1 MNAEMATILTK
12 SIERKYHLFGKDL
25 DERTRRIWA
34 ASEADEI
41 GRGGLSVVYRAT
53 GLAISTIR
61 HGKQDIAAKDSGDI
75 PESTRIRKP
84 GGGRKRITQKDKTL
98 LEALNLLIE
107 PTTRGDPMLGIR
119 WTCKSLTHLEKALKA
134 KGHKISYQ
142 SVGRL
147 LHSMKFSLQGNRKT
161 DEGGKHPDR
170 NAQFEHIHKTA
181 TVFQEQG
188 HPVIS
193 VDTKKK
199 ELVGNYKNAGKEWL
213 PEGKPTEVKV
223 YDFVDKKLGKAIPY
237 GVYDLGRNK
246 GFVSVGID
254 HDTAEF
260 AVESIRRW
268 WRLIGK
274 KAYPKSKKIYIT
286 ADGGGSNAS
295 RSRLW
300 KKELQKFA
308 NEKHLEITVSHFP
321 PGTSK
326 WNKIEHSMFSYI
338 SMNWRGR
345 PLLSRELVVDL
356 ISHTTTKTGLSIKAK
371 LDTRTYAKGKTV
383 TKPEFEALAIL
394 RDEFHGE
401 WNYTISPQ
409 NLE

>member
-1 MNAEMATILTK
+1 MATLPNTQ
-12 SIERKYHLFGKDL
+12 SIERKFKILRSSLNEK
-25 DERTRRIWA
+25 TRRLWA
-34 ASEADEI
+34 ATEANEI
-41 GRGGLSVVYRAT
+41 GHGGLSVVYHAT

-61 HGKQDIAAKDSGDI
+61 KGQKEIAEGLPLVDERS
-75 PESTRIRKP
+75 IRKS
-84 GGGRKRITQKDKTL
+84 GGGRKKITDKDKTVIKD
-98 LEALNLLIE
+98 LESFLE
-107 PTTRGDPMLGIR
+107 PTSRGDPMNGIR
-119 WTCKSLTHLEKALKA
+119 WTCKSLHHLEEALKA
-134 KGHKISYQ
+134 KGHSISYQ
-142 SVGRL
+142 SIGRL
-147 LHSMKFSLQGNRKT
+147 LHGMNYSLQGNRKT

-181 TVFQEQG
+181 SFFQEHG
-188 HPVIS
+188 DPVIS

-199 ELVGNYKNAGKEWL
+199 ELLGNYKNAGKEWL

-223 YDFVDKKLGKAIPY
+223 YDFVNKKLGKAIPY
-237 GVYDLGRNK
+237 GIYDLGRNE
-246 GFVSVGID
+246 GFVSVGVD

-260 AVESIRRW
+260 AVQSIRRW
-268 WRLIGK
+268 WEFIGK
-274 KAYPKSKKIYIT
+274 KAYSRSKKIYIT

-308 NEKHLEITVSHFP
+308 NESLLEISVSHFP

-326 WNKIEHSMFSYI
+326 WNKIEHCMFSHI

-356 ISHTTTKTGLSIKAK
+356 ISHTTTKTGLSIQAK
-371 LDTRTYAKGKTV
+371 LDTGTYAKGKV
-383 TKPEFEALAIL
+383 VSKEEFTALSIL
-394 RDEFHGE
+394 RNEFHGE

-409 NLE
+409 KAE

>member
-1 MNAEMATILTK
+1 MTR
-12 SIERKYHLFGKDL
+12 SVERKYRIFGKSL

-34 ASEADEI
+34 AAEADEI
-41 GRGGLSVVYRAT
+41 GYGGLSIVFRAT

-61 HGKQDIAAKDSGDI
+61 HGRDDIDDEVSEGVDV
-75 PESTRIRKP
+75 PRRIRRS
-84 GGGRKRITQKDKTL
+84 GAGRKQITEKDPTVM
-98 LEALNLLIE
+98 EALDLLLE
-107 PTTRGDPMLGIR
+107 PTTRGDPMCGIR
-119 WTCKSLTHLEKALKA
+119 WTCKSLHHLEDALKEQ
-134 KGHKISYQ
+134 HHSISYQ
-142 SVGRL
+142 SIRRL
-147 LHSMKFSLQGNRKT
+147 LHSMKYSLQGNRKT

-170 NAQFEHIHKTA
+170 DAQFQHIHETA
-181 TVFQEQG
+181 TSFQQQG
-188 HPVIS
+188 DPVIS

-199 ELVGNYKNAGKEWL
+199 ELVGNFKNSGKEWM

-223 YDFVDKKLGKAIPY
+223 YDFVDKNLGKAIPY
-237 GVYDLGRNK
+237 GVYDLTRNE

-268 WRLIGK
+268 WKSIGK
-274 KAYPKSKKIYIT
+274 KTYAQSRRLYIT

-308 NEKHLEITVSHFP
+308 NENDLSITVSHFP

-326 WNKIEHSMFSYI
+326 WNKIEHKMFSHI
-338 SMNWRGR
+338 SMNWRGQ
-345 PLLSRELVVDL
+345 PLLSRELIVNL
-356 ISHTTTKTGLSIKAK
+356 ISHTTTRNGLTIHAQ
-371 LDTRTYAKGKTV
+371 LDTGTYAKGKSV
-383 TKPEFEALAIL
+383 SKQEFEQLALQ
-394 RDEFHGE
+394 RNQFHGE

-409 NLE
+409 YFE